1 MAYLGCKVFEKN
13 LLSHPYN
20 HENLPYLNWNILTK
34 KMGKQLK
41 KLKKKELKKFYSI
54 LTAKLLFLDFS

>member
-1 MAYLGCKVFEKN
+1 MAYLGCKVFEKK

-34 KMGKQLK
+34 KWASNWK
-41 KLKKKELKKFYSI
+41 S
-54 LTAKLLFLDFS
+54 SRRS